1 LAEET
6 GDPPVLDAEA
16 FNMECFRLSRALE
29 ALAFVNP
36 QAAPMARCLLR
47 VVGRLVIDMAA
58 PVAAAEV
65 WPTTEEMALL
75 WIDEAIKPLG
85 YEVKPAPGG
94 GRPEL
99 PEPSASW

>member
-1 LAEET
+1 
-6 GDPPVLDAEA
+6 
-16 FNMECFRLSRALE
+16 MECFRLSRALQE
-29 ALAFVNP
+29 LAFVHP
-36 QAAPMARCLLR
+36 EAAPVIRRLLR
-47 VVGRLVIDMAA
+47 VVGRVVIDTAA
-58 PVAAAEV
+58 PGADPAAWAN
-65 WPTTEEMALL
+65 TEEMALL

>member
-1 LAEET
+1 LAEQS
-6 GDPPVLDAEA
+6 DPPVLDAEA

-29 ALAFVNP
+29 ALAFANP

-47 VVGRLVIDMAA
+47 VVGRVVIDMAA
-58 PVAAAEV
+58 PGAGPEA
-65 WPTTEEMALL
+65 WPNTEEMALL
-75 WIDEAIKPLG
+75 WIDEAIQPLG